1 MTTETPTTKT
11 TSPTPTARRS
21 RSGSLVFLLLFTA
34 GGIYAGMRWH
44 TTFERWLMPSA
55 GGDTVAAASA
65 KEFGKPT
72 DGKKQLWTCG
82 MHPQVIQDH
91 PGDCPICHMKLTPLV
106 TGDAGDS
113 AAAALSEKS
122 AAGGEARNVKYWWDP
137 MMNPPYISDKPGK
150 SPMGMDLV
158 PVYEDRAQSAGAAV
172 VIDPAVVQNMG
183 VRTAVVIEGPL
194 QQTVRA
200 TAILAEPE
208 PGRRDINLRVS
219 GWIQTLYANIDGMA
233 VKKGE
238 PLFDLYSP
246 ELRLAIEELI
256 TARKSADRVG
266 QDAGGSL
273 AQTSA
278 ALIAAAE
285 LRLQTLGLTAEQIA
299 ELSGLEHAPAV
310 VTFLSPID
318 GHVIEKAMVY
328 NGSAVMAGQLVLRL
342 ADRSTMWFEARVPE
356 GSIGRVREGQ
366 RAVARVNALP
376 ERTFEGEVV
385 FVHPHL
391 DEMTRTA
398 LVRMAMPN
406 PDGVLRSAMYAIA
419 DIDVGSADPVMLIPR
434 EAVIDTGEKQ
444 LVFVSTGKG
453 RFEPRNVT
461 IGLSGEQGL
470 VQVRSGL
477 KAGES
482 VVSSGQFLID
492 SESRLRE
499 AISKFLAGDSSGG
512 AAAASAA
519 KPPTPPT
526 PPAPMAISPAAQER
540 VDAIVSA
547 YLALA
552 ESLGKVQK
560 DATPLKPEGLIAA
573 VHALHGEVS
582 GPDGGGGGGGGATQ
596 LVSEAAKA
604 AESLTDKPID
614 QQREAFKRVSAAVI
628 ALIDA
633 MPPSRKVADLLFV
646 LNCPMAKADWLQRKA
661 DVANPYY
668 ADDMKDCGSVVR
680 PVGGAKGAR

>member
-1 MTTETPTTKT
+1 MTTETPTTNT
-11 TSPTPTARRS
+11 ASPAPTARRG
-21 RSGSLVFLLLFTA
+21 RSGSFVFLLLFTA

-55 GGDTVAAASA
+55 GGDTAAAASA
-65 KEFGKPT
+65 RESGKPA
-72 DGKKQLWTCG
+72 DGNKRLWTCG

-106 TGDAGDS
+106 TGNDAGES
-113 AAAALSEKS
+113 
-122 AAGGEARNVKYWWDP
+122 
-137 MMNPPYISDKPGK
+137 
-150 SPMGMDLV
+150 
-158 PVYEDRAQSAGAAV
+158 SAGAGAGTAGAV

-183 VRTAVVIEGPL
+183 VRTAVVTEGPL

-219 GWIQTLYANIDGMA
+219 GWIQTLYANTDGMA
-233 VKKGE
+233 VKKGD

-246 ELRLAIEELI
+246 DLRLAIEELI
-256 TARKSADRVG
+256 TARKSADRTG
-266 QDAGGSL
+266 QEAGGSL
-273 AQTSA
+273 GQTSA
-278 ALIAAAE
+278 ALIAASE
-285 LRLQTLGLTAEQIA
+285 LRLQTLGLSAEQIA
-299 ELSGLEHAPAV
+299 ELGGMEHAPAV

-318 GHVIEKAMVY
+318 GHVVEKAMVY

-356 GSIGRVREGQ
+356 GSIGRVRVGQ

-376 ERTFEGEVV
+376 GQTFEGEVV

-419 DIDVGSADPVMLIPR
+419 DIDVGSADSVTLIPR

-453 RFEPRNVT
+453 RFEPRNVA

-470 VQVRSGL
+470 VEVRSGL

-499 AISKFLAGDSSGG
+499 AIAKFLAQKNAPR
-512 AAAASAA
+512 AAPGPSSAA
-519 KPPTPPT
+519 PTPPGL
-526 PPAPMAISPAAQER
+526 APTHSTAPIALSPAAQAR

-547 YLALA
+547 YLVLA
-552 ESLGKVQK
+552 ESLGAVQK
-560 DATPLKPEGLIAA
+560 DATPLKPGDLVAA
-573 VHALHGEVS
+573 IHALHAEVS
-582 GPDGGGGGGGGATQ
+582 GPEATR

-604 AESLTDKPID
+604 AESLMGKPID
-614 QQREAFKRVSAAVI
+614 RQREAFKSVSAAVI

-633 MPPSRKVADLLFV
+633 MPPSARVAESLFV

-668 ADDMKDCGSVVR
+668 ADDMKECGSVVR
-680 PVGGAKGAR
+680 PVAPKGGRP

>member
-11 TSPTPTARRS
+11 ASPAPSAHRG

-55 GGDTVAAASA
+55 GGDTAAAASA
-65 KEFGKPT
+65 KESGTPA

-106 TGDAGDS
+106 TGNDAGES
-113 AAAALSEKS
+113 
-122 AAGGEARNVKYWWDP
+122 
-137 MMNPPYISDKPGK
+137 
-150 SPMGMDLV
+150 
-158 PVYEDRAQSAGAAV
+158 SAGAGAGAV

-183 VRTAVVIEGPL
+183 VRTAVVTEGPL

-219 GWIQTLYANIDGMA
+219 GWIQTLYANTDGMA
-233 VKKGE
+233 VKKGD

-246 ELRLAIEELI
+246 DLRLAIEELI
-256 TARKSADRVG
+256 TARKSADRAG

-273 AQTSA
+273 GQTSG
-278 ALIAAAE
+278 ALIAAAD
-285 LRLQTLGLTAEQIA
+285 LRLQTLGLTAEQIT
-299 ELSGLEHAPAV
+299 ELGGMEHAPAV

-318 GHVIEKAMVY
+318 GHVVEKAMVY
-328 NGSAVMAGQLVLRL
+328 NGSAVMSGQLVLRL

-356 GSIGRVREGQ
+356 GSIGRVRVGQ

-376 ERTFEGEVV
+376 GRTFEGEVI

-419 DIDVGSADPVMLIPR
+419 DIDVGSADPVTLIPR

-444 LVFVSTGKG
+444 LVFVMTGKG
-453 RFEPRNVT
+453 RFEPRDVA

-499 AISKFLAGDSSGG
+499 AIAKFLEQQKAPT
-512 AAAASAA
+512 AAPAPSSAA
-519 KPPTPPT
+519 PTPT
-526 PPAPMAISPAAQER
+526 APRAAPIAISPAAQAR

-547 YLALA
+547 YLVLA
-552 ESLGKVQK
+552 ESLGAVQK
-560 DATPLKPEGLIAA
+560 DATPLKPDGLIAA
-573 VHALHGEVS
+573 IHALHGEVS
-582 GPDGGGGGGGGATQ
+582 G
-596 LVSEAAKA
+596 SEATRLVTEAARA
-604 AESLTDKPID
+604 AESLTGKPID
-614 QQREAFKRVSAAVI
+614 QQREAFKSVSAGVI
-628 ALIDA
+628 LLIDA
-633 MPPSRKVADLLFV
+633 MPPSPKVAESLFV
-646 LNCPMAKADWLQRKA
+646 VNCPMAKADWLQRKA

-668 ADDMKDCGSVVR
+668 ANDMKECGSIVR
-680 PVGGAKGAR
+680 RVGGAKGAR